1 VDELEYDFKNTILNE
16 VVNGQMANI
25 GMKTISFAYKRM
37 SRDDLDEL
45 KENFNPETKEFREA
59 IQ

>member
-37 SRDDLDEL
+37 ARDDLDEL